1 MTSRTWS
8 LPPFKVR
15 IAEAY
20 DTPEIR
26 ALLADPNALLESTG
40 AEVLLAGRNR
50 VAAAK
55 IPLGGGQMKDV
66 VVKEFRLRGID
77 ALKSAVLPS
86 KAAKAWRGAE
96 FLRDAGFETPAPIAC
111 LEKRKNGFVERSYFI
126 AERVA
131 GGREIRELFQGLP
144 DGLLSALLFA
154 LAGTLFGL
162 HEKGI
167 LHRDL
172 SDGNILVRTVSEELR
187 FVFLDTNRVRKRTRL
202 SSAARANNL
211 IRLGIP
217 PAFQDEFLHAYAY
230 AAKSFPPSR
239 SFLRRYTRNKRTFSG
254 WIKFKKALRLK
265 KIARKLRIQ

>member
-1 MTSRTWS
+1 MTSRTLS
-8 LPPFKVR
+8 LPPFEGR

-26 ALLADPNALLESTG
+26 ALLADPAALLASPG

-50 VAAAK
+50 VVAAK
-55 IPLGGGQMKDV
+55 IPGGPSGTEDV
-66 VVKEFRLRGID
+66 VVKEFCLRGID
-77 ALKSAVLPS
+77 ALKSAVLLS

-96 FLRDAGFETPAPIAC
+96 FLRDAGFETPAPVAY

-126 AERVA
+126 AERVTD
-131 GGREIRELFQGLP
+131 GQEIRELFQGLP
-144 DGLLSALLFA
+144 GGLLSALLFA
-154 LAGTLFGL
+154 LAGTLVRL

-239 SFLRRYTRNKRTFSG
+239 AFLSRYALNKRIFSG

-265 KIARKLRIQ
+265 KIARRLKIQ